1 MGIIKLEN
9 IKKIYGTGEGAVEA
23 LKGIDLEVEEGES
36 IAIMGTSGSG
46 KSTLLNILGFVDE
59 ATEGTYLL
67 YGKDSKNR
75 SQKEKASI
83 RNKKLGFVVQD
94 FALIPR
100 LNVCKNVMLPL
111 EYVNMPKKEKER
123 KAIELLEK
131 LGISDKKNTYPD
143 QLSGGQKQRV
153 AIARA
158 LVNDASILLC
168 DEPTGALDSN
178 TTKDIMNLF
187 MKLNN
192 EDKKTLIIVTHDR
205 NVAEYCERIIYME
218 DGMIVQNK

>member
-9 IKKIYGTGEGAVEA
+9 IKKTYGNGECAVEA
-23 LKGIDLEVEEGES
+23 LKGIDLEIEEGES

-67 YGKDSKNR
+67 DGTDSKKQ
-75 SQKEKASI
+75 SQKEKAEI
-83 RNKKLGFVVQD
+83 RNQKLGFVVQD
-94 FALIPR
+94 FALISR
-100 LNVCKNVMLPL
+100 LSVCKNVMLPL

-123 KAIELLEK
+123 KVIELLEK

-143 QLSGGQKQRV
+143 KLSGGQKQRV

-187 MKLNN
+187 MKLNRD
-192 EDKKTLIIVTHDR
+192 DKKTLIIVTHDKD
-205 NVAEYCERIIYME
+205 VAAYCERIIYME
-218 DGMIVQNK
+218 DGRIEQSK